1 MNLKEI
7 TKQLKEFDGLLTSV
21 QSFDFIT
28 EIGSRMGLS
37 EEDKKKLEFVKKDPN
52 FLSLIDKKA
61 DSKEIEKYIKT
72 IK

>member
-21 QSFDFIT
+21 QSFDFIA
-28 EIGSRMGLS
+28 EIVGKMDLS
-37 EEDKKKLEFVKKDPN
+37 EDDKKKLEFVKKDPN

-61 DSKEIEKYIKT
+61 DSKEIETYIKT